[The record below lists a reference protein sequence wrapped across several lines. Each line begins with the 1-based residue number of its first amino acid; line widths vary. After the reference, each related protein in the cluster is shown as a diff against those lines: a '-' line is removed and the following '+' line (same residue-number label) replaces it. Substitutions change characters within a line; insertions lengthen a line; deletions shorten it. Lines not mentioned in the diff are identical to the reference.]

1 MASDGEDHDE
11 EAARLRARLDRLS
24 GELKTRTAAR
34 PSAPAPKPGADTDA
48 SGAGSAMSLGLRAG
62 SEFVSAVIVGSGIG
76 WVLDRALHTN
86 PAFLIVFFL
95 IGVTAGV
102 WNVIRLTSPKGASL
116 NRNSPLSRANS
127 PDKDVPRSASQA
139 EQDASLGG
147 RRAAGGALERRGEA
161 DDDED

>member
-1 MASDGEDHDE
+1 MAADGEDRDD
-11 EAARLRARLDRLS
+11 EAAALRARLDRLS
-24 GELKTRTAAR
+24 GELKARAAAR
-34 PSAPAPKPGADTDA
+34 PSAPAPKLQPRSAGDA
-48 SGAGSAMSLGLRAG
+48 AGSAMSLGLRAG

-76 WVLDRALHTN
+76 WVLDRALGTN

-95 IGVTAGV
+95 IGVAAGV

-127 PDKDVPRSASQA
+127 PDKDVPRSASRA
-139 EQDASLGG
+139 ERDASLGG
-147 RRAAGGALERRGEA
+147 REAARGTLEPGGGA